1 MAQQEG
7 TIRRIAAH
15 KVVVDGETLRQHVVV
30 ISEGRVVDCFPL
42 TEELPMTEWLSG
54 TIDVLDDAEGTGKI
68 ALYHGRCL
76 S

>member
-1 MAQQEG
+1 
-7 TIRRIAAH
+7 
-15 KVVVDGETLRQHVVV
+15 
-30 ISEGRVVDCFPL
+30 
-42 TEELPMTEWLSG
+42 MTEWLSG